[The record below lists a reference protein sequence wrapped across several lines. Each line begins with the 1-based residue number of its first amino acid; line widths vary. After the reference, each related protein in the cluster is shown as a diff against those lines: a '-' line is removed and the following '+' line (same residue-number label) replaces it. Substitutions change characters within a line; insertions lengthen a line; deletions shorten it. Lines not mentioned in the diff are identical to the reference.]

1 MFDMDQFNVPKKV
14 NRHVF
19 KAVSALQT
27 SRSGFVSAE
36 LINQHVKRQM
46 RRGKNVPNLD
56 EIIHQ
61 SLANLTNLGVL
72 ACTGSSD
79 YAIRHTIKCATDEYS
94 LLPNPM
100 CQVDT
105 SAAASASAAAAA
117 AAPRKRI
124 TCSNPVRVISADSAG
139 KVRLRTRVPRIR
151 KGAVKAVKRAPV
163 SKTRRARAPFSRQ
176 RKSGQRRPSIMCIAC
191 RSAVMDLVKI
201 CQMINQ
207 CSSMDAHGTHI
218 VAENAAES
226 SIPMAMEIEPNVVPQ
241 VSPMYAPSHDNSQG
255 NHANNST

>member
-1 MFDMDQFNVPKKV
+1 MDQFNVPKKV
-14 NRHVF
+14 NRYVF

-94 LLPNPM
+94 LLPIPM
-100 CQVDT
+100 SQVDT
-105 SAAASASAAAAA
+105 SAAAAAG
-117 AAPRKRI
+117 AAPRKRG

-139 KVRLRTRVPRIR
+139 NVRLSTRVPRIR

-163 SKTRRARAPFSRQ
+163 SKTKRARAPFLRQ
-176 RKSGQRRPSIMCIAC
+176 RKSSQRRPSIMCLAC

-207 CSSMDAHGTHI
+207 CSSMDAHVHI
-218 VAENAAES
+218 VSENEADLQRES
-226 SIPMAMEIEPNVVPQ
+226 PIPMAMEIEPNVAPQ
-241 VSPMYAPSHDNSQG
+241 VSPMYAPSYDNTQVNQA
-255 NHANNST
+255 NHST